1 MNPTSK
7 KPGVILGSVAVF
19 SLLASTLA
27 PVLNG
32 CTGSNKRPA
41 ALQLPGNPDYSRV
54 ELPAAA
60 RGNLTLPA
68 GSLPADSGS
77 GAYRLPGG
85 SLVLSRV
92 IEGQNYIQ
100 VSGAVTDVSFRTL
113 LESASTR
120 GLRPNERTQLLGAS
134 LAKSLEKI
142 SETVNLA
149 VTQFN
154 PEVGYFSAWVRL
166 VDYANLAAVGELP
179 TGVLLNPV
187 IVDESGLPQVPG
199 DIKQSLADGRLDS
212 TGYSGLKRIGAT
224 EFVDQIRSE
233 IGQTPDGSSVLVG
246 VADTG
251 VTFNHPAFTD
261 DQGNSRVVYM
271 KEFTGEGAVYFSPT
285 AQFEVT
291 EPTAAN
297 LPAGV
302 SPESALLLT
311 AQYLVA
317 APGPG
322 SRPTADGF
330 SKVKQQL
337 ILVSPELRRT
347 LLQPTSG
354 AKLGVLL
361 ESLFNSA
368 EEKVD
373 LNQNGQVDDPLW
385 IILVPGQSPNEHQL
399 YVDLSGTGD
408 FRNSKPVSNWN
419 SSRST
424 VTAFAEKFGFDVSD
438 SQLLTKSGKV
448 KPAIRAGIVG
458 FDPGNHGSHVSGIIA
473 GRRTIAND
481 DPNTLARGVAPAARL
496 AVNRVCANNGGCNA
510 TEAVIDLA
518 QAGADLVNMS
528 LGGLNP
534 FNDGFDVD
542 DLIIDRL
549 TLVYGTQFMISA
561 GNSGPG
567 RNTVG
572 SPSVARNSLSIGAT
586 ATREMIERQYQWPGV
601 GKDTD
606 TSVTSDDFMLF
617 FSSRGPTAAG
627 GFKPTLTAPGT
638 ELSSIQLNS
647 APGARSGLDVYWGT
661 SMAAPAASGAYAL
674 FLDGIRKYNAA
685 NPSKQLPSDSLTL
698 RRILIESARPFD
710 VNRFDPKSGQ
720 ATTGQYTWIDQGA
733 GMINLPAAWALL
745 KQSANT
751 VVPSSVTMDRTTG
764 DAASGKVD
772 VALDYDVRVLRKNP
786 NGIDYSGIT
795 PAVAPVGLDPRS
807 TKVIA
812 RYGTGIWLN
821 ASETDSL
828 VEVQI
833 GRRLPEG
840 LIGRLDAGEL
850 HRQLVTTRD
859 EFELDTVY
867 YGSKSTWLKPGVAN
881 NVECMNSAAAPR
893 LSVIGQ
899 GALDVPASE
908 SSPGTSA
915 PFRASSL
922 YVCVDRAALKGL
934 TPGDHGALIK
944 AYRVAGGVREAFP
957 SFIVPVYVTVPN
969 VKLASER
976 NLLTSGIA
984 KSFQVKRHYIEVP
997 EGTTLVRV
1005 SVEVP
1010 KAKIENGV
1018 LSNCSGVSVFV
1029 LEGGNTTTPPEL
1041 AARPN
1046 SIARSC
1052 SDAGVPV
1059 KDFETRSVVFERSN
1073 PAPGIWDLHI
1083 MGRYNFASS
1092 AYDVKVDYANLKSS
1106 VSTIVGDESALKGSF
1121 DFSVAST
1128 SFPIVPSAEKST
1140 FVLSGLTQSVES
1152 EVAQDGEVSIPNSA
1166 GEVFRSYDAA
1176 IKSVTF
1182 DTAGVKGT
1190 DIDLEILEC
1199 KSQERKSCALAASSG
1214 TATDV
1219 ESATFEP
1226 KRGAFYVAVVRGYKV
1241 PDGTTKFTLK
1251 ETKGLATLDN
1261 GTISLNAGTEADSY
1275 TAGYNLDSSAAAALA
1290 RPEYKSGAYK
1300 AIGAVEI
1307 RSESS
1312 ALLIKVGVTIT
1323 QATPVP
1329 PTN

>member
-1 MNPTSK
+1 MTTTLK
-7 KPGVILGSVAVF
+7 KPRIIVGSVAF
-19 SLLASTLA
+19 LSLITSTIL

-32 CTGSNKRPA
+32 CTRSSKQPA
-41 ALQLPGNPDYSRV
+41 GLQLPGNQDYSQV
-54 ELPAAA
+54 EIPAAA
-60 RGNLTLPA
+60 GGNLTLPA
-68 GSLPADSGS
+68 GSIPADSGT

-85 SLVLSRV
+85 SLVVSRV
-92 IEGQNYIQ
+92 IEGQDYIQ
-100 VSGAVTDVSFRTL
+100 VSGAVSDLSFRTL
-113 LESASTR
+113 MESASTR
-120 GLRPNERTQLLGAS
+120 GLSSSERKQLLGAS
-134 LAKSLEKI
+134 LAQSLEKI
-142 SETVNLA
+142 SESVNLA

-154 PEVGYFSAWVRL
+154 PDVGYFSAWVRL
-166 VDYANLAAVGELP
+166 VDYANLASVGELP

-187 IVDESGLPQVPG
+187 IVDESGLPQVPA
-199 DIKQSLADGRLDS
+199 DLKESLADGRLDS

-224 EFVDQIRSE
+224 EFSDQIRSE

-251 VTFNHPAFTD
+251 ITFNHPSFSD
-261 DQGNSRVVYM
+261 EQGNSRVVYM
-271 KEFTGEGAVYFSPT
+271 KEFTGEGDAYFSPN

-291 EPTAAN
+291 EPTATD

-302 SPESALLLT
+302 APESALLLS

-322 SRPTADGF
+322 SRPAADGF

-337 ILVSPELRRT
+337 ILVSPELRST

-368 EEKVD
+368 DEKVD
-373 LNQNGQVDDPLW
+373 LNQNGKVNDPLW

-419 SSRST
+419 TSRTT

-438 SQLLTKSGKV
+438 SALLTKSGKV

-473 GRRTIAND
+473 GRKTIAND

-518 QAGADLVNMS
+518 QAGADLINMS

-549 TLVYGTQFMISA
+549 TLVYGTQFLISA

-606 TSVTSDDFMLF
+606 SSVTSDDFMLF

-638 ELSSIQLNS
+638 ELSAVQLNS

-661 SMAAPAASGAYAL
+661 SMAAPAAAGAYAL
-674 FLDGIRKYNAA
+674 LLDGIRKYNAV
-685 NPSKQLPSDSLTL
+685 NPGKQLPSDALTL
-698 RRILIESARPFD
+698 RRVLIESARPFD
-710 VNRFDPKSGQ
+710 VNRFDPKTGEST
-720 ATTGQYTWIDQGA
+720 AGQYTWIDQGA

-745 KQSANT
+745 KKSSNT
-751 VVPSSVTMDRTTG
+751 VVTPSVTIDRNSG
-764 DAASGKVD
+764 DPAGGKVA
-772 VALDYDVRVLRKNP
+772 VSLDYDVRTLRKNP
-786 NGIDYSGIT
+786 NGLDYTGSS
-795 PAVAPVGLDPRS
+795 PALAPVGLDPRT
-807 TKVIA
+807 TKVIG

-821 ASETDSL
+821 ASENDSL

-840 LIGRLDAGEL
+840 LLGRPDAGEL

-859 EFELDTVY
+859 EFELETVY
-867 YGSKSTWLKPGVAN
+867 YGSKTTWLKPGVAN
-881 NVECMNSAAAPR
+881 NVECMNSAVAPR
-893 LSVIGQ
+893 LAVIGQ
-899 GALDVPASE
+899 GALDIPATE

-922 YVCVDRAALKGL
+922 YVCVDRAAMKGL

-944 AYRVAGGVREAFP
+944 AYRVAGGVRETYP

-976 NLLTSGIA
+976 NLVTSGIA
-984 KSFQVKRHYIEVP
+984 KSFQVKRNYIEVP

-1010 KAKIENGV
+1010 KAKIEDGV

-1029 LEGGNTTTPPEL
+1029 LESRNTSTPPEF

-1052 SDAGVPV
+1052 SDTGLPV
-1059 KDFETRSVVFERSN
+1059 DDLETRTVVFERSN

-1092 AYDVKVDYANLKSS
+1092 AYDIKVDYANLNSS
-1106 VSTIVGDESALKGSF
+1106 VTAIAGNETALNGNF
-1121 DFSVAST
+1121 DFAVAST
-1128 SFPIVPSAEKST
+1128 SFPIVPSAENSS
-1140 FVLSGLTQSVES
+1140 FVLNGLEQTVDS
-1152 EVAQDGEVSIPNSA
+1152 EVAQDGAVSIPNSA
-1166 GEVFRSYDAA
+1166 GEVFRSYDAE

-1190 DIDLEILEC
+1190 DIDLEVLEC
-1199 KSQERKSCALAASSG
+1199 TTQDRKTCSLVASSG
-1214 TATDV
+1214 SATDI

-1226 KRGAFYVAVVRGYKV
+1226 KRGAFYQAVVRGYKV
-1241 PDGTTKFTLK
+1241 PDETTKFTLK
-1251 ETKGLATLDN
+1251 ETKGLATLDS
-1261 GTISLNAGTEADSY
+1261 GTIKLAAGSEKDSY
-1275 TAGYNLDSSAAAALA
+1275 KVDYNLDSATAAVLA

-1307 RSESS
+1307 RSESN
-1312 ALLIKVGVTIT
+1312 ALLIKVGVTIAA
-1323 QATPVP
+1323 ATPVSP
-1329 PTN
+1329 DN